1 MKALAKP
8 PVEGELAI
16 DESDREMS
24 RFVMDRIDQCFL
36 IPDDFVYEVMV
47 NGIKRYKTI
56 HGESVYAKVAF
67 ASASLYRLL
76 DMKMIARVGDYYYSL
91 RVRPEKKSSTYE
103 YIPNK
108 RYSYKDVKRTLAQIG
123 IQVSPS
129 RYWSDLAL
137 STLSDHQIHPYIE
150 WCPGS
155 TLDLVHMEAECGLAH
170 FPIGAE
176 IVYRE
181 SLPAPENGKA
191 RKPPVNYPATVERL
205 YQLGVMDSAGRE
217 SILNLKALIDKNIE
231 IAEKEQTRVPFAVSQ
246 RMIQIFINRW
256 KLVSRALDITANPY
270 NPHSLRVYNAD
281 AEMEDRKRK
290 ADLASLTMSSPSTL
304 GAEEDTTMTPQQQHA
319 ATNDEDR
326 QNPEGSGGSVV

>member
-1 MKALAKP
+1 
-8 PVEGELAI
+8 
-16 DESDREMS
+16 
-24 RFVMDRIDQCFL
+24 
-36 IPDDFVYEVMV
+36 MV
-47 NGIKRYKTI
+47 NGIKKYKTI

-76 DMKMIARVGDYYYSL
+76 DMKMIARVGDYYYCL

-108 RYSYKDVKRTLAQIG
+108 RHSYKDVKRTLAQIG

-170 FPIGAE
+170 FPIGTE
-176 IVYRE
+176 IVYKQA
-181 SLPAPENGKA
+181 LPATENGKA
-191 RKPPVNYPATVERL
+191 RKPPIDHRATVEKL
-205 YQLGVMDSAGRE
+205 YELGVMDSAGRE
-217 SILNLKALIDKNIE
+217 SVLNLKALIDKNIE
-231 IAEKEQTRVPFAVSQ
+231 IAEKEQTRVPFAVSH

-270 NPHSLRVYNAD
+270 NPHGVRVYNAD

-304 GAEEDTTMTPQQQHA
+304 GAEEDTTMTPQQQEHV
-319 ATNDEDR
+319 ATNNEDR
-326 QNPEGSGGSVV
+326 QNPRGSGGNVV